1 MNPLYEPGSQI
12 CAEVRQACFLDKYND
27 DSIAILPNAVNSFF
41 NLDDYFM
48 MLCCQPYAE
57 SLSKRVYTETTQGV
71 KNKSPPPVKRVVRDA
86 GYKPALLASV

>member
-41 NLDDYFM
+41 NLDDF
-48 MLCCQPYAE
+48 LGCFVA
-57 SLSKRVYTETTQGV
+57 SLMRNHFLREYIPKQGRV
-71 KNKSPPPVKRVVRDA
+71 
-86 GYKPALLASV
+86 